1 MQRQLQKAGEKVY
14 ASANFTQLSPKAGL
28 GLGTI
33 LQAMIEK
40 DPKEFA
46 VLLRHT
52 KKLLFFGRNYLK
64 HYISRNVSKFA
75 ALFPLK

>member
-33 LQAMIEK
+33 LQTMIDK
-40 DPKEFA
+40 DPKKFA

-75 ALFPLK
+75 ALSPLK

>member
-1 MQRQLQKAGEKVY
+1 MY
-14 ASANFTQLSPKAGL
+14 ASANFTQLSPKAAL

-33 LQAMIEK
+33 LQAMIDK

-46 VLLRHT
+46 VLLQHT

-64 HYISRNVSKFA
+64 H
-75 ALFPLK
+75 